1 MMNSITDEWALII
14 TKATDRMDARDIA
27 KLRRGVPALR
37 NLSLAAESLVDDLQR
52 KPD

>member
-1 MMNSITDEWALII
+1 MN
-14 TKATDRMDARDIA
+14 ARDIA

-52 KPD
+52 NLD